1 MLKNLHARS
10 EAQLLIGL
18 AMGFA
23 FGFLL
28 QKAGVTTYDVIINQ
42 LLFRDFTV
50 LKVMLTAMVTGM
62 VGFHVLRGF
71 GLAQYKVKPGGFGS
85 TLVGALI
92 FGVGFGT
99 LGYCPGTVVGAVGQG
114 ALDALFGGLVGA
126 LIGAGLFAALFP
138 RLKAGVLSKGFFGDA
153 TFPQLLK
160 VNPWAI
166 VVPVSLAVL
175 GLLWWLESS
184 GL

>member
-1 MLKNLHARS
+1 MLSTLHARKG
-10 EAQLLIGL
+10 AQLLIGL

-28 QKAGVTTYDVIINQ
+28 QKAGVTTYDVIIRQ

-62 VGFHVLRGF
+62 IGFHVLKGL
-71 GLAQYKVKPGGFGS
+71 GLAQPKVKPGGFGS

-114 ALDALFGGLVGA
+114 ALDALFGGLAGA
-126 LIGAGLFAALFP
+126 LLGAGLFAALYP
-138 RLKAGVLSKGFFGDA
+138 RLKAGILSKGFFGEA
-153 TFPQLLK
+153 TLPQLLK
-160 VNPWAI
+160 VNPWVV
-166 VVPVSLAVL
+166 VVPVSLAVI
-175 GLLWWLESS
+175 GLLCWLEVS

>member
-1 MLKNLHARS
+1 MLKKLHGHKGG
-10 EAQLLIGL
+10 QLLIGL

-50 LKVMLTAMVTGM
+50 LKVMLTAMITGM
-62 VGFHVLRGF
+62 VGFHLLKGL

-85 TLVGALI
+85 TLIGALI

-114 ALDALFGGLVGA
+114 ALDALFGGLIGA
-126 LIGAGLFAALFP
+126 LIGAALFAALFP
-138 RLKAGVLSKGFFGDA
+138 KLKRGILGKGHFGEL
-153 TFPQLLK
+153 TVPELLK
-160 VNPWAI
+160 VNPWAV
-166 VVPVSLAVL
+166 VVPVSLAVT
-175 GLLWWLESS
+175 GLLWWLEVS
-184 GL
+184 GF

>member
-1 MLKNLHARS
+1 MLTTLHARKGG
-10 EAQLLIGL
+10 QLLIGL

-50 LKVMLTAMVTGM
+50 LKVMLTAMVAGM
-62 VGFHVLRGF
+62 IGFHALKGL
-71 GLAQYKVKPGGFGS
+71 GLATPKVKPGGIGS

-114 ALDALFGGLVGA
+114 ALDALFGGLIGA
-126 LIGAGLFAALFP
+126 LVGAGLFAALFP
-138 RLKAGVLSKGFFGDA
+138 RLKAGILSKGFFGEA
-153 TFPQLLK
+153 TFPQLFK
-160 VNPWAI
+160 VNPWA
-166 VVPVSLAVL
+166 VVIPVSLAVI
-175 GLLWWLESS
+175 GLLYWLEAS